1 MRAPTPQART
11 SPTMP
16 DDLLQRWADAWRG
29 EPRALARA
37 GATLL
42 AYAVGYVGGASG
54 FAWLLGQVAPAH
66 RLAAP
71 GWAGEALR
79 LLEIGVTFGAA
90 LAAFAVA
97 RRVLGGRRAPLW
109 RVGAS
114 RAGAADAI
122 VAALLWWAASLAIVL
137 ALGDLD
143 RLGARLQ
150 SYPATAWS
158 TLASL
163 ALLLVGLQATSEELV
178 FRGYLLPRL
187 AVQLPSTA
195 AVAVSAL
202 VFAAAHPSPGLWGG
216 MLLTWFGVVFGVA
229 TWRSGSVGPAV
240 GLHVSHN
247 VLQILLAPG
256 VPVGAAEFAAYA
268 GAALL
273 WLGWIE
279 WRRRRR
285 GRVPLRRG

>member
-1 MRAPTPQART
+1 M
-11 SPTMP
+11 SNKP

-42 AYAVGYVGGASG
+42 AYASGYVAGATG
-54 FAWLLGQVAPAH
+54 FAWLLRHVAVVAWPDPA
-66 RLAAP
+66 
-71 GWAGEALR
+71 GWGREALR
-79 LLEIGVTFGAA
+79 LLDVGVTFGAA
-90 LAAFAVA
+90 LAAFLVA
-97 RRVLGGRRAPLW
+97 RRALGGTRAPLL
-109 RVGAS
+109 RVAAS
-114 RAGAADAI
+114 RARRVDAI
-122 VAALLWWAASLAIVL
+122 VAALLWWTASLAIVL

-158 TLASL
+158 TLAAL

-187 AVQLPSTA
+187 AVRLPSVA
-195 AVAVSAL
+195 AVGVSAL
-202 VFAAAHPSPGLWGG
+202 AFAAAHPSPGLWGG
-216 MLLTWFGVVFGVA
+216 MLVTWFGVVFGVA
-229 TWRSGSVGPAV
+229 TWRSGSVWPAI

-279 WRRRRR
+279 WLRRRRA
-285 GRVPLRRG
+285 RVQRLRVTDRPSPMP

>member
-1 MRAPTPQART
+1 MD
-11 SPTMP
+11 

-42 AYAVGYVGGASG
+42 AFAVGYVGGASG
-54 FAWLLGQVAPAH
+54 FALLLGHVAPVH

-90 LAAFAVA
+90 LATFAVA

-114 RAGAADAI
+114 RAGPADAI

-137 ALGDLD
+137 AFGDLD
-143 RLGARLQ
+143 RLGARLHA
-150 SYPATAWS
+150 YPATAWL
-158 TLASL
+158 TLAAL
-163 ALLLVGLQATSEELV
+163 ALLLVGVQATSEELV

-187 AVQLPSTA
+187 AVRLPSGA

-216 MLLTWFGVVFGVA
+216 MLLAWFGIVFGVA
-229 TWRSGSVGPAV
+229 TWRIGSVWPAV
-240 GLHVSHN
+240 GLHVGHN
-247 VLQILLAPG
+247 ALQILLAPR

-268 GAALL
+268 AAALL
-273 WLGWIE
+273 WLGWVE
-279 WRRRRR
+279 WLRRRRR
-285 GRVPLRRG
+285 RLPLPRG

>member
-1 MRAPTPQART
+1 MD
-11 SPTMP
+11 

-42 AYAVGYVGGASG
+42 AFAVGYVGGASG
-54 FAWLLGQVAPAH
+54 FALLLGHVAPAH

-90 LAAFAVA
+90 LATFAVA

-114 RAGAADAI
+114 RAGPADAI

-137 ALGDLD
+137 AFGDLD
-143 RLGARLQ
+143 RLGARLHA
-150 SYPATAWS
+150 YPATAWL
-158 TLASL
+158 TLAAL

-187 AVQLPSTA
+187 AVRLPSVA
-195 AVAVSAL
+195 AVGVLASA
-202 VFAAAHPSPGLWGG
+202 FAAAHPSPGLWGG
-216 MLLTWFGVVFGVA
+216 MLLAWFGIVFGVA
-229 TWRSGSVGPAV
+229 TWRSGSVWPAV
-240 GLHVSHN
+240 GLHVGHN
-247 VLQILLAPG
+247 ALQILLAPR

-268 GAALL
+268 AAALL
-273 WLGWIE
+273 WLGWVE
-279 WRRRRR
+279 WLRRRRR
-285 GRVPLRRG
+285 RLPLP